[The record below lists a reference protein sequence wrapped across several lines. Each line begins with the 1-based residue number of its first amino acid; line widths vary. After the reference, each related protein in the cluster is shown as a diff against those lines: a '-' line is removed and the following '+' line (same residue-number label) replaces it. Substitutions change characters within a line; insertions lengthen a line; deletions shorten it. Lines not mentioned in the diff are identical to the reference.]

1 MIRIREA
8 AVAGSFYP
16 ADPEALRATV
26 QRLLDSVRPGP
37 GEGAAAPPAALI
49 VPHAGYVYSGPV
61 AAAAYA
67 CLSPWRRDI
76 ESVLLL
82 GPCHHVPLRGLAV
95 SGAQAFRSP
104 LGDVPVDLEAVD
116 ALSGAGIVV
125 NDTAHAPEHSIE
137 VQLPFLQCV
146 LGSFRL
152 LPLLVGQV
160 EAAAVAAVIERFWL
174 RPGRLLVLSTD
185 LSHYHGYDEASRI
198 DRETCAAIESLD
210 GERISHGRACGASPL
225 RGLLLA
231 AARAGLRCVTLDLR
245 NSGDTAGG
253 RDRVVGYGAWMI
265 VGEETCSRAA

>member
-26 QRLLDSVRPGP
+26 QRLLDSIRPGP
-37 GEGAAAPPAALI
+37 GAAAAPAAII

-67 CLSPWRRDI
+67 RLSPWRQDI
-76 ESVLLL
+76 ERVLLL
-82 GPCHHVPLRGLAV
+82 GPCHHLPLRGLAA

-104 LGDVPVDLEAVD
+104 LGEVPIDREAVD
-116 ALSGAGIVV
+116 ALSGAGVVV
-125 NDTAHAPEHSIE
+125 NDAAHAREHSLE

-152 LPLLVGQV
+152 LPLLAGQV
-160 EAAAVAAVIERFWL
+160 EAAKVAAAIERFWL
-174 RPGRLLVLSTD
+174 RPGRLVVLSTD
-185 LSHYHGYDEASRI
+185 LSHYLGYDEASRI
-198 DRETCAAIESLD
+198 DRETCSAIESLD
-210 GERISHGRACGASPL
+210 QARIGHDRACGATPL

-231 AARAGLRCVTLDLR
+231 AARAGLRCITLDLR

-253 RDRVVGYGAWMI
+253 PDRVVGYGAWMI
-265 VGEETCSRAA
+265 VGEEACSRAA